1 MTVRDIFDLRMNYL
15 QIILLRNIIYKYQFS
30 MVIRKYIILNLH
42 SSTSNNQIWKFLDR
56 KLKEKDAWKRNHT
69 LFRMRRRVLLN
80 DDGVCW
86 QERAELLLLRYASRW
101 ARHFVRRRLD
111 LVIDSQERDRGITGL
126 SVPPRHCVSARCPC
140 QFIEDHLKHK
150 PRGKLTLRKFFL
162 MPDFT
167 RWLPWRLISLFKK
180 STLESLST
188 LNILEKEPALVSLT
202 FQTI

>member
-1 MTVRDIFDLRMNYL
+1 MRISG
-15 QIILLRNIIYKYQFS
+15 QKI
-30 MVIRKYIILNLH
+30 
-42 SSTSNNQIWKFLDR
+42 
-56 KLKEKDAWKRNHT
+56 EKVEEKSHITISRQAW
-69 LFRMRRRVLLN
+69 VLLN

-111 LVIDSQERDRGITGL
+111 LVIDSQERDRGVMGL

-150 PRGKLTLRKFFL
+150 PKGKLTLRKFFL

-167 RWLPWRLISLFKK
+167 RWLPMETDITFKK
-180 STLESLST
+180 GTLEFYNKNPGERNCWCDVSDTSNDLMLYSQVMYYATAHST
-188 LNILEKEPALVSLT
+188 IFLNL
-202 FQTI
+202 